1 MTGCSPQWPAAAS
14 LAPAQQKRYD
24 GRMIRFSITFLV
36 SLLIVAMTPA
46 MADDVAA
53 ERARLANQRIQIE
66 EERRAREEEE
76 RLEQA
81 QTQPEPENLRGSTME
96 TASASDQPQETSS
109 APASRGTQTSASGAP
124 VDRIEMSRVLEQ
136 LRELGAL
143 REAGYVTEEEF
154 EQLKKKILDSA
165 L

>member
-53 ERARLANQRIQIE
+53 ERARLANQRIQVE

>member
-1 MTGCSPQWPAAAS
+1 MTGCSPQGPAAAS